1 MQCPNG
7 CANSMQS
14 VRVERIFY
22 RSGNP
27 VVIRN
32 LEMNVCPECGCE
44 SMPLKSARIVENV
57 LNGRMQSVGQFSAP
71 LFQPAT

>member
-7 CANSMQS
+7 CSNPMQS
-14 VRVERIFY
+14 VRVARIFY
-22 RSGNP
+22 RSGSP
-27 VVIRN
+27 VVIRD
-32 LEMNVCPECGCE
+32 LEMYSCPECGGE

-71 LFQPAT
+71 LFLPAT